1 MNKREL
7 SSKDLNELK
16 DKKLFDEEIE
26 ILYREGNFVIAENI
40 KTNEKRILNCSGLM
54 LECNKK
60 LLKG

>member
-1 MNKREL
+1 MNKKEL

-16 DKKLFDEEIE
+16 GKNLFSDDEVVYSENG
-26 ILYREGNFVIAENI
+26 YVIAENI